1 MYHRHR
7 LPDLDSHK
15 VTEMQKKQSKLN
27 RFLVRAQHAARYV
40 LPTYSSKFSRK
51 DFTQHQLLAIAA
63 LKQRTD
69 EDYRDTVDS
78 ISSDMM
84 NEIGLTKIPHFTAI
98 QKFMKRISTKVLD
111 TLIAILAV
119 LIIGNPVRGAKVAID
134 SSGYPSSY
142 ASSYYVRRIKRKPTR
157 KSFLKGSFVS
167 DTVNQMIICCKPR
180 NFPAHDSID
189 FISLLEEAEKLL
201 KKIFEVHADKGYDGE
216 NNISFVKCG
225 LNAEAYI
232 KIREGLKQNC
242 KSSIRKEMLE
252 KWNALEFAVKG
263 RQRNLIETINSV
275 VKKVFGDV
283 LYSKNIW
290 MRRKELKLRYF
301 AYNVYRTTV
310 LETLFLLTV
319 FFTSEAS

>member
-1 MYHRHR
+1 M
-7 LPDLDSHK
+7 
-15 VTEMQKKQSKLN
+15 KKNQSKLI
-27 RFLVRAQHAARYV
+27 RFLVRAWQTAKHV
-40 LPTYSSKFSRK
+40 LPEYSSKFSRK

-98 QKFMKRISTKVLD
+98 QKFMKRISTKILD
-111 TLIAILAV
+111 LLIALVAMLVIGD
-119 LIIGNPVRGAKVAID
+119 LIKGAKVAID
-134 SSGYPSSY
+134 SSGYPSSH

-180 NFPAHDSID
+180 NFPAHDSKD
-189 FISLLEEAEKLL
+189 FIPLLEEAEKII
-201 KKIFEVHADKGYDGE
+201 KKIAEVHGDKGYDGE
-216 NNISFVKCG
+216 DNISFVTCG

-232 KIREGLKQNC
+232 KIKDGLKQNC
-242 KSSIRKEMLE
+242 KSPIRKEMLE
-252 KWNALEFAVKG
+252 KWNTLDFAVKG

-301 AYNVYRTTV
+301 AYNVYRTTM
-310 LETLFLLTV
+310 LENSFW
-319 FFTSEAS
+319 